1 MAEGNGVFP
10 PEHLKA
16 EFDEIVA
23 RYPKK
28 SAALIPILMKL
39 QDEYQRIKTEHMDAL
54 AEYLDTTPA
63 HVLGVVTFYTMF
75 SQKKRGK
82 HHIYLCKTLS
92 CHIRGAEE
100 LLSLFE
106 EKLGVKAHSGC
117 ASEDGEFSIDTGEC
131 LGLCEQAPC
140 VLVDG
145 KAYGDIT
152 PEMVDQII
160 KELRG

>member
-10 PEHLKA
+10 PEQLKA
-16 EFDEIVA
+16 EFDGIIA

-28 SAALIPILMKL
+28 TAALIPIMMRL
-39 QDEYQRIKTEHMDAL
+39 QEEFQHITTEDMDGL
-54 AEYLDTTPA
+54 AAYLDTTPA

-92 CHIRGAEE
+92 CHIRGAAE
-100 LLSLFE
+100 LLAIFE
-106 EKLGVKAHSGC
+106 EKLGVKAHSGD
-117 ASEDGEFSIDTGEC
+117 ATEDGEFSIDTGEC

-140 VLVDG
+140 ILVDD
-145 KAYGDIT
+145 KAIGNIT

>member
-10 PEHLKA
+10 PEQLKA
-16 EFDEIVA
+16 EFDGIVN

-28 SAALIPILMKL
+28 TAALIPILMRL
-39 QDEYQRIKTEHMDAL
+39 QEEFQRIRTEDMDGL
-54 AEYLDTTPA
+54 ATYLDTTPA

-82 HHIYLCKTLS
+82 RHIYMCKTLS

-100 LLSLFE
+100 LLRLFE
-106 EKLGVKAHSGC
+106 DRTGVKAHSGET
-117 ASEDGEFSIDTGEC
+117 SEDGQFSIDTAEC
-131 LGLCEQAPC
+131 LGVCEQAPC
-140 VLVDG
+140 ILVDD
-145 KAYGDIT
+145 KLYGDIT

-160 KELRG
+160 EELRS